1 MKHVRGLFQKYL
13 KNRSSKDLYF
23 AGLCGVGS
31 KPAIW
36 GWSNE
41 ALRTAASGMGKGNVY
56 DRELLRRAKNA
67 AKRKTPR
74 PGANTTNAVAPYVAD
89 KK

>member
-1 MKHVRGLFQKYL
+1 MKYVRGLFQKYL

-23 AGLCGVGS
+23 AGLIGPGT

-41 ALRTAASGMGKGNVY
+41 ALHQASVKAGGKNNIY
-56 DRELLRRAKNA
+56 DRELTRRAKNA
-67 AKRKTPR
+67 SKRKTPR
-74 PGANTTNAVAPYVAD
+74 PGANTKNAVKPYM
-89 KK
+89 KPE